1 MLISFQDSNGGGK
14 METALIQL
22 TQEQIQKLGELQTQ
36 IEIMNSHVENIDIMF
51 QNFFALTMAVLV
63 FVALL
68 SFFWNTCGLK
78 YA

>member
-63 FVALL
+63 FVSLL